1 LGKKKIPALMVILVV
16 RISSVQTIE
25 NRQNDQI
32 IKVLLG
38 ITPSDFCNF
47 SLDNVSDLTRV
58 FGSIMLSLLLQNR
71 FTGRWS
77 FSQLVYFIL

>member
-25 NRQNDQI
+25 NHQNDQI

-38 ITPSDFCNF
+38 TTPSDFCNF
-47 SLDNVSDLTRV
+47 SLDNVSDLT
-58 FGSIMLSLLLQNR
+58 
-71 FTGRWS
+71 
-77 FSQLVYFIL
+77 